1 MNEEILFYLFS
12 TLMLFGGSAV
22 VLSRN
27 PVNAALYMILAL
39 VSLAVLFLTL
49 DAFFLAALQVL
60 VYAGAVMVLFLFVI
74 MMLDVDLRERSRP
87 NIMAAAL
94 GLVTTGAVVAILL
107 TWVGEGSTIRP
118 SVGSVPTPGN
128 PLAFVTGSKAFG
140 YALLTKYMLPIQVA
154 GFLLLVAMVGAIL
167 LGRRTKLKSSE
178 GKDDS

>member
-1 MNEEILFYLFS
+1 MTEEILFYFFS

-22 VLSRN
+22 VFSRN
-27 PVNAALYMILAL
+27 PVNAALYMILSL

-74 MMLDVDLRERSRP
+74 MMLDVDLRERTRP
-87 NIMAAAL
+87 NFTVAAL
-94 GLVTTGAVVAILL
+94 GFLATGVVVAILL
-107 TWVGEGSTIRP
+107 SWGGEGAIIRP
-118 SVGSVPTPGN
+118 PVLSEPTSTN

-167 LGRRTKLKSSE
+167 LSRRVKDNSSQKKE
-178 GKDDS
+178 ES

>member
-1 MNEEILFYLFS
+1 
-12 TLMLFGGSAV
+12 
-22 VLSRN
+22 
-27 PVNAALYMILAL
+27 
-39 VSLAVLFLTL
+39 
-49 DAFFLAALQVL
+49 
-60 VYAGAVMVLFLFVI
+60 MVLFLFVI

-87 NIMAAAL
+87 NIMAASL

-107 TWVGEGSTIRP
+107 TWAGEGSTIRP

-167 LGRRTKLKSSE
+167 LGRRTNLKSSE